1 MSEVSYFMSL
11 IRHEAAV
18 KSWITR
24 RENIR
29 KHKLSERAVKAHRTR
44 KFRNRALR
52 AWITRRQNN
61 N

>member
-1 MSEVSYFMSL
+1 MSESNV
-11 IRHEAAV
+11 RHEAAL
-18 KSWITR
+18 KSWRTR

-44 KFRNRALR
+44 RLRERALR
-52 AWITRRQNN
+52 AWATRRQNN